1 MPRREDGNILTPSLP
16 TTALVVFFSKSLLR
30 HALTR
35 SPKSDFVGDSAF
47 EPVIADSEDS
57 STIGG
62 PNTIS
67 RVILCTGQVYAALR
81 KYRETNDIRDVAI
94 VRIEELN
101 PFPFA
106 QLKAT
111 LDLYPNAGTIV
122 WAQEEHYNGGAW
134 HHVRDRVGTV
144 LDETEHHARRRVVY
158 AGRAVSATTAA
169 AKKKVHLQEE
179 EALLRDAFSV
189 ME

>member
-1 MPRREDGNILTPSLP
+1 M
-16 TTALVVFFSKSLLR
+16 
-30 HALTR
+30 
-35 SPKSDFVGDSAF
+35 GDSTF
-47 EPVIADSEDS
+47 SPVIEDSEHGK
-57 STIGG
+57 TIES
-62 PNTIS
+62 PDTVS
-67 RVILCTGQVYAALR
+67 RVILCTGQIYAALR

-106 QLKAT
+106 QLKAS
-111 LDLYPNAGTIV
+111 LDRYSNARTIV

-134 HHVRDRVGTV
+134 HHVRDRVSTV
-144 LDETEHHARRRVVY
+144 LKETKHHAQKRVVY

-179 EALLRDAFSV
+179 EELMRDAFSV
-189 ME
+189 SMSQDNKSTKVEH

>member
-1 MPRREDGNILTPSLP
+1 M
-16 TTALVVFFSKSLLR
+16 
-30 HALTR
+30 
-35 SPKSDFVGDSAF
+35 GDSTF
-47 EPVIADSEDS
+47 EPVIADSEHGK
-57 STIGG
+57 TIEA
-62 PNTIS
+62 PDTIS

-106 QLKAT
+106 QLKAS
-111 LDLYPNAGTIV
+111 LGRYPNARTVV

-134 HHVRDRVGTV
+134 HHVRDRVSTV
-144 LDETEHHARRRVVY
+144 LKETEHHTQRRVMY

-179 EALLRDAFSV
+179 EVLVRDAFSV
-189 ME
+189 SE